1 MKQKDKKDVLIALIN
16 NKEDFRIAH
25 GERWYRIPVQS
36 APLIVR
42 DKKLKYIAFYQTK
55 IFGENA
61 FKIEWYGKVKNIS
74 VVQRKVLFPNLMDVP
89 KAENEYYKI
98 EFNKLIKLPSPIISR
113 RDRRVLFITTTYK
126 RFKSAKELN
135 DVFKESAIGFYSDIL
150 TFRHS

>member
-1 MKQKDKKDVLIALIN
+1 MKQKEKKDVLIALIN

-25 GERWYRIPVQS
+25 EEQWYRIPIQS

-55 IFGENA
+55 IFGEDA

-74 VVQRKVLFPNLMDVP
+74 VVKRKELFPNLEYDP

-98 EFNKLIKLPSPIISR
+98 EFDELQKLPQPIISR
-113 RDRRVLFITTTYK
+113 LHRRVLFITTT
-126 RFKSAKELN
+126 FKQFESAKELN
-135 DVFKESAIGFYSDIL
+135 DVFKESAIEFYSDIL